1 MADSPDTLR
10 SVVLEKIN
18 KQKAR
23 RPDTS
28 GREYAQRLGEFVETS
43 LRAQHLSVK
52 EFARRLDVEV
62 DLAAAI
68 LKGELPDSELDDTL
82 LADVAA
88 ATGHTFNTVRLLM
101 GKEIT
106 PTLSVS
112 RTATPGSTSASAGT
126 GKRPTS
132 RRSRP

>member
-1 MADSPDTLR
+1 MADSTGGLR
-10 SVVLEKIN
+10 SVVLDKIK
-18 KQKAR
+18 KQKACQ
-23 RPDTS
+23 PDES
-28 GREYAQRLGEFVETS
+28 GRNHALMLGEFIETS
-43 LRAQHLSVK
+43 LQTQRIPLK

-62 DLAAAI
+62 ELAAAI

-82 LADVAA
+82 LADIAA
-88 ATGHTFNTVRLLM
+88 ATGHTTNTIRLLM

-112 RTATPGSTSASAGT
+112 RTANPGTASAGT
-126 GKRPTS
+126 GKRPAS